1 MQQNILVLNS
11 SYVPIDVAN
20 IQRTLKLLFK
30 GKAEVISV
38 EDGNYATYNFSS
50 WEEVSLFRQ
59 ATWDKYKNYDYFDN
73 SGNIFGIPK
82 VIRLTGYNK
91 VPVKLRLTRR
101 NIIMRD
107 DHTCQYCGKKKN
119 LSELNIDH
127 IVPKAQGG
135 RNSWVNLACSCI
147 KCNSHKRDRTP
158 KQAGMKLLRHPKK
171 PTIYLMFKRYSE
183 IFLNDKYDEWK
194 SFFPEDFL
202 SEIYMSIELK

>member
-194 SFFPEDFL
+194 SFFPEDFI

>member
-38 EDGNYATYNFSS
+38 EDGNFATYNFSS

>member
-135 RNSWVNLACSCI
+135 SNSWVNLACSCI

-158 KQAGMKLLRHPKK
+158 KQANMKLLRHPKK

-194 SFFPEDFL
+194 SFFPEDFI